1 MSGSVSPRPTRPRVI
16 AHRGASGTLPEN
28 TLPAYALAVEQRA
41 DMIEIDLHRTRDGA
55 VVIAHDEGLERLG
68 GRGEIADATLS
79 EVRDLDAGNGE
90 HVPTL
95 DEVIGRFGSQI
106 PFNLELKRGTR
117 GDYPGLPAAAL
128 QAVEAR
134 DLLGETLFS
143 SFYDSVLNEVRS
155 ESRAARIALLIS
167 PRDPARAFERARALG
182 AEALNPWVG
191 LAQPELIE
199 EAHAEGLAVYVFTV
213 DSEEDMRRLLDLGV
227 DGLFTNHPDRL
238 RAIVGHPEANFTQ
251 LSKNSNE
258 TRF

>member
-1 MSGSVSPRPTRPRVI
+1 MTGPVSPRPCRPRVI

-90 HVPTL
+90 RVPTL
-95 DEVIGRFGSQI
+95 DEVLDRFGTQI

-117 GDYPGLPAAAL
+117 ADYPGLPAAVL
-128 QAVEAR
+128 EAVETR
-134 DLLGETLFS
+134 DLLGQTLFS
-143 SFYDSVLNEVRS
+143 SFYDSVLSGVRGA
-155 ESRAARIALLIS
+155 SRAARIGLLLS
-167 PRDPARAFERARALG
+167 PRDPSRAFERARAVG
-182 AEALNPWVG
+182 AEALNPWIG
-191 LAQPELIE
+191 LARRELIQ

-213 DSEEDMRRLLDLGV
+213 DAEEDMRRLLDLGV

-238 RAIVGHPEANFTQ
+238 RALVGPSEGNSTQ
-251 LSKNSNE
+251 RVE
-258 TRF
+258 

>member
-1 MSGSVSPRPTRPRVI
+1 MTGPVSPRPCRPRVI

-90 HVPTL
+90 RVPTL
-95 DEVIGRFGSQI
+95 DEVLDRFGTQI

-117 GDYPGLPAAAL
+117 ADYSGLPAAAL
-128 QAVEAR
+128 EAVETR
-134 DLLGETLFS
+134 DLLGQTLFS
-143 SFYDSVLNEVRS
+143 SFYDSVLSGVRGA
-155 ESRAARIALLIS
+155 SRAARIGLLLS
-167 PRDPARAFERARALG
+167 PRDPSRAFERARAVG
-182 AEALNPWVG
+182 AEALNPWIG
-191 LAQPELIE
+191 LARRELIQ

-213 DSEEDMRRLLDLGV
+213 DAEEDMRRLLDLGV

-238 RAIVGHPEANFTQ
+238 RALVGPSEGNSTQ
-251 LSKNSNE
+251 RVE
-258 TRF
+258 

>member
-1 MSGSVSPRPTRPRVI
+1 MTGPVSPRPCRPRVI

-90 HVPTL
+90 RVPTL
-95 DEVIGRFGSQI
+95 DEVLDRFGTQI

-117 GDYPGLPAAAL
+117 ADYPGLPAAAL
-128 QAVEAR
+128 EAVETR
-134 DLLGETLFS
+134 DLLGQTLFS
-143 SFYDSVLNEVRS
+143 SFYDSVLSGVRGA
-155 ESRAARIALLIS
+155 SRAARIGLLLS
-167 PRDPARAFERARALG
+167 PRDPSRAFERARAVG
-182 AEALNPWVG
+182 AEALNPWIG
-191 LAQPELIE
+191 LARRELIQ

-213 DSEEDMRRLLDLGV
+213 DAEEDMRRLLDLGV
-227 DGLFTNHPDRL
+227 DGLFTNHPDRF
-238 RAIVGHPEANFTQ
+238 RALVGPYEGNSTQ
-251 LSKNSNE
+251 RVE
-258 TRF
+258 